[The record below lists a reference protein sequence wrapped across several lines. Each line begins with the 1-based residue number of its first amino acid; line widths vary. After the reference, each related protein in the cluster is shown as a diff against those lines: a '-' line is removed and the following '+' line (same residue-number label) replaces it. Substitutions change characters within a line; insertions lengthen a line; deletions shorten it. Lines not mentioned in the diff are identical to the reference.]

1 MSSNVGTP
9 AFKAPEYFQFF
20 EQNKQRKI
28 RYHRNVDV
36 YALGLTYLALLQ
48 AKQDSNLRP
57 QIETQQDDSE
67 LWVPSIGQLIS
78 ERIKYKVAELR
89 IVVVEDKGTDITSQI
104 KRIIQK
110 MTAIDPKQRLRAAK
124 LVDALHNVERQ
135 SRLSEAR
142 ETEKRLRQKI
152 PSQNNHKLACRKKQE
167 LIEKAKLVEQKL
179 HEKRP
184 SRLQLTV
191 RQHGQLE
198 TLFCETGFGCQ
209 VWKFSCSMTVA
220 PQDAMCT
227 VVFFNNTCLICGAND
242 IPVLDLWQL
251 IPWVSKPRF
260 IPCWCVFSCACNGF
274 LRFTASATP
283 TDLLM
288 AGIAAE
294 PF

>member
-1 MSSNVGTP
+1 MISGNILVTSGRTIGIKLSDFDLSKILDPDASTSGMSSNVGTP

-89 IVVVEDKGTDITSQI
+89 IVVVEEKETDLTSQI
-104 KRIIQK
+104 KRVIQK

-135 SRLSEAR
+135 SKIIWS
-142 ETEKRLRQKI
+142 KR
-152 PSQNNHKLACRKKQE
+152 NRKE
-167 LIEKAKLVEQKL
+167 ITAEDV
-179 HEKRP
+179 RP
-184 SRLQLTV
+184 RIIT
-191 RQHGQLE
+191 
-198 TLFCETGFGCQ
+198 
-209 VWKFSCSMTVA
+209 
-220 PQDAMCT
+220 
-227 VVFFNNTCLICGAND
+227 N
-242 IPVLDLWQL
+242 
-251 IPWVSKPRF
+251 
-260 IPCWCVFSCACNGF
+260 
-274 LRFTASATP
+274 
-283 TDLLM
+283 
-288 AGIAAE
+288 
-294 PF
+294 